1 MFKFYLRTL
10 IPCVAA
16 VLCILAAAWLFWH
29 GAYYRAALAA
39 LGSAL
44 VCGICD
50 AVIKDAR
57 AGIPGAGI
65 PGDVENPEGKKHG

>member
-1 MFKFYLRTL
+1 MFIFYLRVI

-16 VLCILAAAWLFWH
+16 VLCVLATGWLFWNC
-29 GAYYRAALAA
+29 AFYRAGLAA
-39 LGSAL
+39 LGSVL

-57 AGIPGAGI
+57 AGIPGDA
-65 PGDVENPEGKKHG
+65 ENPEGKKHG

>member
-1 MFKFYLRTL
+1 MFKFYLRMI

-16 VLCILAAAWLFWH
+16 VLCVLATGWLFWH
-29 GAYYRAALAA
+29 CAFYRAGLAA

-57 AGIPGAGI
+57 AGIPDDA
-65 PGDVENPEGKKHG
+65 ENPEGKKHG

>member
-16 VLCILAAAWLFWH
+16 VLCILAAAWLFWN
-29 GAYYRAALAA
+29 GAFYKATLAA

-57 AGIPGAGI
+57 AGIPGDA
-65 PGDVENPEGKKHG
+65 ENPEGKKHG